1 MNNQTP
7 FKNAAL
13 NTTQNL
19 IMAKDNFDTDIYM
32 FIEVSNPYDEES
44 RHSEMVEAKNDLQH
58 WLTHEQFPSSEPE
71 LA

>member
-1 MNNQTP
+1 MQTP

-19 IMAKDNFDTDIYM
+19 IVAKATSGTEIYM

-44 RHSEMVEAKNDLQH
+44 RHSEMVEAKNNLQH
-58 WLTHEQFPSSEPE
+58 WLTHEQFPEIEPE